1 VRRNEPVAK
10 LAQDIA
16 GSLPTIPNISPIVWI
31 ILWSLGLGLLALSLY
46 LAPTISALALA
57 AFGLGLPLVLL
68 AWFRPEFGLLAI
80 IFLTSSFLPADIV
93 DMRLPIGGGLDL
105 RDLTLL
111 GMFGL
116 LGFRG
121 LARKALWVPWWP
133 VGVPLLTFLG
143 FAIFSAAYALFFQ
156 RVEANWALNDLRI
169 LMYYAV
175 FFVTGWAITR
185 RRQLTI
191 LIAGLFLIADLTAGI
206 VLLQQFLGT
215 ENRLLAA
222 MSDTHWGLWQQGAAS
237 GGFGIVRVVPPGHV
251 LMYFMMVIA
260 LCLMVF
266 ARKNRRLRAI
276 FALQFLYLNVGLL
289 LTYTR
294 AQWIAATI
302 ALGMIF
308 IALIPAYKAQ
318 LARYLVIGIS
328 VFLLAYSLLGAGLQ
342 ESIDN
347 VPFVNVLTARV
358 LSILTPSET
367 LGSLSITWRLFETEE
382 ALRSIAERP
391 LLGVALGNSYRDVTL
406 LRGEA
411 SGQFTGSLAA
421 GTLSRFTRFIHNSY
435 LSIAVKMG
443 LPALISYLCFCVA
456 FLVSSWQL
464 YRNLSERYLKAIV
477 LAVLAG
483 FVGLLQWSILHQHF
497 VETES
502 TSVVGLM
509 VGLTA
514 SILYIQRCKSE
525 VSPFYGQSPSRIAG
539 GELSQ

>member
-1 VRRNEPVAK
+1 
-10 LAQDIA
+10 
-16 GSLPTIPNISPIVWI
+16 
-31 ILWSLGLGLLALSLY
+31 
-46 LAPTISALALA
+46 
-57 AFGLGLPLVLL
+57 
-68 AWFRPEFGLLAI
+68 
-80 IFLTSSFLPADIV
+80 
-93 DMRLPIGGGLDL
+93 
-105 RDLTLL
+105 
-111 GMFGL
+111 
-116 LGFRG
+116 
-121 LARKALWVPWWP
+121 
-133 VGVPLLTFLG
+133 
-143 FAIFSAAYALFFQ
+143 
-156 RVEANWALNDLRI
+156 
-169 LMYYAV
+169 
-175 FFVTGWAITR
+175 
-185 RRQLTI
+185 
-191 LIAGLFLIADLTAGI
+191 
-206 VLLQQFLGT
+206 
-215 ENRLLAA
+215 
-222 MSDTHWGLWQQGAAS
+222 
-237 GGFGIVRVVPPGHV
+237 
-251 LMYFMMVIA
+251 
-260 LCLMVF
+260 
-266 ARKNRRLRAI
+266 
-276 FALQFLYLNVGLL
+276 
-289 LTYTR
+289 
-294 AQWIAATI
+294 
-302 ALGMIF
+302 MIF